1 MPVIKFENCQE
12 FTSGDGCVLR
22 ELLSPL
28 RTPLDLRYSL
38 AHAKL
43 PPGRA
48 SAPHRLNSSELYY
61 MLRGTGKVF
70 VDGEEDLVGPSDTV
84 YIPPGSVQYITNVGE
99 DDLVFLC
106 VVDPAWEEK
115 DEEIL

>member
-1 MPVIKFENCQE
+1 VSVIKFGDCEE
-12 FTSGDGCVLR
+12 FLSGDGCILR
-22 ELLSPL
+22 ELLSPV
-28 RTPLDLRYSL
+28 RAPLELRYSL

-48 SAPHRLNSSELYY
+48 SAPHRLNSSEVYY
-61 MLRGTGKVF
+61 ILQGSGKMSI
-70 VDGEEDLVGPSDTV
+70 DGEEQPVGPTDTV
-84 YIPPGSVQYITNVGE
+84 YIPPGCVQHIANAGE